1 MEKKR
6 GSLMTVIVGVIL
18 GAVII
23 TGLAIDVFSVIS
35 TLNTNKEQTEAYR
48 SRLMEDQQ
56 AELKNQVET
65 AMSLIN
71 QVYAKQQ
78 AGEYTEEEAKKRFA
92 DREIRVFS
100 DDSGEEITPYDPAYK
115 TDTIWRF
122 VCIGAFLAGI
132 AFAAWLGWL
141 SAI

>member
-1 MEKKR
+1 MSEERKEIY
-6 GSLMTVIVGVIL
+6 IVWMR
-18 GAVII
+18 
-23 TGLAIDVFSVIS
+23 
-35 TLNTNKEQTEAYR
+35 EWRAYR
-48 SRLMEDQQ
+48 IYLPEHPQQ
-56 AELKNQVET
+56 
-65 AMSLIN
+65 SLGYSVDLGVL
-71 QVYAKQQ
+71 QEA
-78 AGEYTEEEAKKRFA
+78 AKKRFA
-92 DREIRVFS
+92 DREVRVFS